1 MVCLKNELLKAMS
14 VDMNIPQF
22 KNESDESF
30 VYRLCYSA
38 LGQWCLTT
46 AKNVTGDSLGTT
58 KHNQTIVLND
68 LLARYIDLFPAIS
81 KRFVD
86 TSNQQSSTSVSIR
99 RIYEET
105 GYLLTDENNHNRLAN
120 FGRSITIGNQ
130 SLFFGLPREPY
141 TVNGLGVFSSP
152 SEYVVTVKD
161 FLIRDCLTCKEYF
174 KAQFDPIDFYN
185 RDIDVQE
192 LEFFNPLSNNAPSQS
207 WTKNQRTDC
216 SIARKTET
224 GPFYRVI
231 RTAEG
236 IQFADDHIELF
247 SDTFTSHEYRR
258 LYFAMK
264 AHYGN
269 PLKASIFKLD
279 SVYSKIR
286 LRGHLPYREYYFLLL
301 LAWPEHTAFDKV
313 NFIIRNS
320 LLKEA
325 LTVLEYIGFEIKGG
339 SINE

>member
-1 MVCLKNELLKAMS
+1 MV
-14 VDMNIPQF
+14 
-22 KNESDESF
+22 
-30 VYRLCYSA
+30 
-38 LGQWCLTT
+38 
-46 AKNVTGDSLGTT
+46 DSLGTT

-68 LLARYIDLFPAIS
+68 LLARYTELFPTIS
-81 KRFVD
+81 ERFVN
-86 TSNQQSSTSVSIR
+86 TSNQQSSFSVFIR

-105 GYLLTDENNHNRLAN
+105 GYLLTDKNNHNRLAN
-120 FGRSITIGNQ
+120 FGRSISIGNQ
-130 SLFFGLPREPY
+130 ALFFGLPRELY
-141 TVNGLGVFSSP
+141 TVNGLGVFSAP
-152 SEYVVTVKD
+152 SEYVVTAKD
-161 FLIRDCLTCKEYF
+161 FLIRDCLTCEDYF
-174 KAQFDPIDFYN
+174 QSQFDPIDFYD

-192 LEFFNPLSNNAPSQS
+192 LEFFNPLSNNVPSQS
-207 WTKNQRTDC
+207 WTKNQETDC

-224 GPFYRVI
+224 GPFYRVM
-231 RTAEG
+231 RTTEG
-236 IQFADDHIELF
+236 IQFAGDYIEAF

-264 AHYGN
+264 EHYGN

-286 LRGHLPYREYYFLLL
+286 LGGHLPYREYYFLLL